1 MTVECRIWRRRG
13 SPGWEPSCWRTT
25 GGKHMAAATVRGKK
39 FDKLSTLGG
48 CRSANFWDGRVFRG
62 ALERLG
68 SKLSKTPLKTLRL
81 KNWLIYSLHPPKV
94 DNLSNFLPR
103 TVHIMFKFSWTK
115 CNIFLRRLFAF
126 TFSCLRFYKET
137 VSVKLR
143 QIELNVKLFVWL
155 FSLKMA
161 KKIRH
166 IKEIKCKWKECLG
179 SLEGTKLFVHN
190 ISKTT
195 RLILHF
201 SVHIR
206 LNEIWLTPPHKCFA
220 KLLANTDLL
229 CK

>member
-1 MTVECRIWRRRG
+1 MSHDWSNQRKRLCTSNYSYHLMPRPWQSLTASYIKWLVQCTNIDIQSDSRNLTSCEL
-13 SPGWEPSCWRTT
+13 WEGVDWPI
-25 GGKHMAAATVRGKK
+25 
-39 FDKLSTLGG
+39 
-48 CRSANFWDGRVFRG
+48 FWDGGVFRG

-68 SKLSKTPLKTLRL
+68 SKLSKTPLK
-81 KNWLIYSLHPPKV
+81 NPPSKKFADLQSTPLQI

-103 TVHIMFKFSWTK
+103 TVHNMFKFSWTK

-143 QIELNVKLFVWL
+143 QIELNVILFVWL

-166 IKEIKCKWKECLG
+166 IKEIKYKWKECLG

-190 ISKTT
+190 ISKETSPDYLDSAVSEHGWT
-195 RLILHF
+195 LM
-201 SVHIR
+201 
-206 LNEIWLTPPHKCFA
+206 LT
-220 KLLANTDLL
+220 
-229 CK
+229 